1 MSRSKIFGMECI
13 FGLDWKVDQI
23 RPWILDTIEFFRPER
38 CMLASHMPIAKLA
51 RSFQDLYCAY
61 LDVVSEFSTSGKRKL
76 AAVRMLF
83 DFLVVRQI
91 TPSNPAHS
99 VRGPKYVVKKGTSK
113 RDIHAEPIQD
123 AGWLWAV

>member
-38 CMLASHMPIAKLA
+38 CMFASHMPIAKLA

-83 DFLVVRQI
+83 DFSDCSANHTIESGSFRSRAKVCGKERHLEKG
-91 TPSNPAHS
+91 HS
-99 VRGPKYVVKKGTSK
+99 R
-113 RDIHAEPIQD
+113 
-123 AGWLWAV
+123 

>member
-38 CMLASHMPIAKLA
+38 CMFASHMPIAKLA

-83 DFLVVRQI
+83 DFSDCSANHTIESGSFRSRAKVC
-91 TPSNPAHS
+91 
-99 VRGPKYVVKKGTSK
+99 
-113 RDIHAEPIQD
+113 
-123 AGWLWAV
+123 

>member
-1 MSRSKIFGMECI
+1 
-13 FGLDWKVDQI
+13 
-23 RPWILDTIEFFRPER
+23 
-38 CMLASHMPIAKLA
+38 MPIAKLA

-83 DFLVVRQI
+83 DFLIVRQI